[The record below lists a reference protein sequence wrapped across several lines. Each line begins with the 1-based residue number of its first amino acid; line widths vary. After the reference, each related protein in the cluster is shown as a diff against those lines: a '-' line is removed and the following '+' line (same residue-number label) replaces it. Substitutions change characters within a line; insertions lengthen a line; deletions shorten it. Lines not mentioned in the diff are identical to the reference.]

1 MLVEDDLGD
10 VAIIKKV
17 LKELDIKNET
27 INPNNGEEALDY
39 LSNEAN
45 ERPCIIFLDLNM
57 PKMNGTEFLNNIKAD
72 QRLKNIPVI
81 ALTTSKDGRDI
92 EKCFQLGV
100 AGYTVKP
107 VDYKQFV
114 KAIAIINLYW
124 MLNEMPGECER
135 SIKIDDLVVSI

>member
-10 VAIIKKV
+10 VTIIKKV
-17 LKELDIKNET
+17 LKELEIKNEP
-27 INPNNGEEALDY
+27 IHSNNGEEALDY
-39 LSNEAN
+39 LTSEAN
-45 ERPCIIFLDLNM
+45 EKPCIIFLDLNM
-57 PKMNGTEFLNNIKAD
+57 PRMNGIEFLKAIKAD
-72 QRLKNIPVI
+72 EKLKNIPVI
-81 ALTTSKDGRDI
+81 ALTTSQDGGDI

-107 VDYKQFV
+107 VNYTRFV

-135 SIKIDDLVVSI
+135 NIQIDDLVVSI